1 MSATDWFDVVGE
13 TYRNSPSA
21 SFIGSFPIT
30 KKFIATAEMEETRSP
45 RVYHAS
51 HQLIGTLNHLIS
63 PLVQLEQISFDI
75 LNALWRHYVGFD
87 RIKRRIKRE
96 IVKNPAILSF
106 IWRIKSIIRDQ
117 VQIWGV
123 VYSS

>member
-1 MSATDWFDVVGE
+1 MSGKVSFRVDVLALTMSATDWFDVVGE

-63 PLVQLEQISFDI
+63 PLVQLG
-75 LNALWRHYVGFD
+75 H
-87 RIKRRIKRE
+87 
-96 IVKNPAILSF
+96 
-106 IWRIKSIIRDQ
+106 
-117 VQIWGV
+117 
-123 VYSS
+123 